1 MGKKEQKAKA
11 KNGTGN
17 KHLDAMLENLKG
29 KKSVVVFT
37 TERKHYKKNL
47 QSPLGFGVS
56 DLKKK
61 FYDAYKYL
69 LVNHDVKAR
78 MLNMSE
84 MQVEWIVELK

>member
-1 MGKKEQKAKA
+1 MGKKEQKA

-17 KHLDAMLENLKG
+17 KHLDAMLENLKA

-47 QSPLGFGVS
+47 ESPHGFGVS

-84 MQVEWIVELK
+84 FQVEWVVELK